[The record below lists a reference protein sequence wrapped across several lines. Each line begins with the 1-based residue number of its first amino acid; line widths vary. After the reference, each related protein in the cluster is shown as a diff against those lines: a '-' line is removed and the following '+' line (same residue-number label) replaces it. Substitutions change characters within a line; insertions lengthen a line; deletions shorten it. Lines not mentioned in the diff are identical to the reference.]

1 MSIVCPKIFAIFQNR
16 GEGRA
21 LSPYFSSANDV
32 FSLRP
37 DGDDVVPVHHV
48 DRALEALAHR
58 ERMRGFGKVGVVDDN
73 GVEIVAGDKAAV
85 PAEILVS
92 CAGAEVVA
100 LLTVKNSSFPSVCM
114 WRNFDARMDMV
125 MTLFIASS
133 APPAISDPSVTRL
146 PSRSSVRTGA
156 TPEQM
161 LMFDPAQCAVTTPCS
176 RMASRSRSSE
186 WTQCAMT
193 V

>member
-1 MSIVCPKIFAIFQNR
+1 MSIVCPKNFAIFQNR

-58 ERMRGFGKVGVVDDN
+58 ERVRGFGEVGVVDDN

-100 LLTVKNSSFPSVCM
+100 LLDGQKFVLSVGLHVAEL
-114 WRNFDARMDMV
+114 RRADGHGDDLVHRQQRAARDV
-125 MTLFIASS
+125 
-133 APPAISDPSVTRL
+133 
-146 PSRSSVRTGA
+146 G
-156 TPEQM
+156 PERDEVA
-161 LMFDPAQCAVTTPCS
+161 LAQQRPHGC
-176 RMASRSRSSE
+176 
-186 WTQCAMT
+186 
-193 V
+193 